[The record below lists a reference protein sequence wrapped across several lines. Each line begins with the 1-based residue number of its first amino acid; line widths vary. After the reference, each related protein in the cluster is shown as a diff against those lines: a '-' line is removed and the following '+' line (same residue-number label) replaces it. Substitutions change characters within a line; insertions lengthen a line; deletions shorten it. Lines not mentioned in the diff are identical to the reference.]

1 MATKRSEKKC
11 IDSGRFEDIY
21 PVCVTRNCVYT
32 KYCEDMFGMLCTLM
46 KCPKCGS
53 AMAGGS

>member
-21 PVCVTRNCVYT
+21 PVCNEELRLH
-32 KYCEDMFGMLCTLM
+32 KTL
-46 KCPKCGS
+46 
-53 AMAGGS
+53 